1 MLWYGTIFCIWYL
14 DALCM
19 PEALAASCMVDDWN
33 NKNRKLGRGGTNSQR
48 REISKLANAGGKTK
62 IENHGDQ
69 NREKQYGCQNDSPD
83 YGDHKRLEK
92 GRSLGLDACIHIVVQ
107 TIGT

>member
-33 NKNRKLGRGGTNSQR
+33 NKNRKLGRGGQIVRGEKYRNWQMQAVRLKLRIMVIETVRNSMDAR
-48 REISKLANAGGKTK
+48 MTHLIMETVRDWKKAN
-62 IENHGDQ
+62 
-69 NREKQYGCQNDSPD
+69 RW
-83 YGDHKRLEK
+83 
-92 GRSLGLDACIHIVVQ
+92 V
-107 TIGT
+107 